1 MKKNINRIAI
11 IAVSMMCLVYI
22 SSCHKVKIE
31 TLTTSDLNIYPYLKS
46 NASQF
51 SEWAKIVDKSGYA
64 GYLTAYGS
72 YTMFAPTNDAV
83 HLYLT
88 DVNKASV
95 DAFTPAEA
103 KDIVTFHLIQDTLS
117 TSSFKDGK
125 LPTVTMYGQYL
136 VSGVTTTAGVST
148 ITINRQALITQGNI
162 KTGNGY
168 IHALDH
174 VLKPATKSSAQ
185 LISDNASL
193 SIFKQ
198 ALVATG
204 FYDTLNII
212 NTATPKRWFTVL
224 AETNQ
229 ALADSGF
236 STYNA
241 LFAKLSNTGNP
252 LNPLDSLHIY
262 VAYHIIPDARYLA
275 DIASASSHGTLQP
288 LEVLSSKL
296 SAEKVLINDLDFNGT
311 HEQGVELQRANSD
324 VSTTTGVLHIALSHF
339 RPKVRVPFPVYWD
352 LADFPEIRKQAAIFR
367 RTGTTL
373 DFAYGT
379 IKDITWDNP
388 TNSLGANSTTPAGG
402 YNSPGP
408 ANASFPTYYGDYLI
422 IPMGTTS
429 RHHWLEFRTPLLVKG
444 KYNVWICYRAQKG
457 SGTLTSSTPI
467 SGSNCPVQVSFDGV
481 ATSRQFNFCIQRPT
495 GSDGELLA
503 LGWKKYSDSSRV
515 ASPTSTAFQFMSGK
529 FVGTVDVSTTDRHIL
544 RFDVQ
549 PAASTGNP
557 NNNIDMVHFIP
568 VDWSSQFLP
577 RMMTNGGFY
586 NQ

>member
-1 MKKNINRIAI
+1 MKKNFNRII
-11 IAVSMMCLVYI
+11 FIAVSVICLGCI
-22 SSCHKVKIE
+22 SSCHKVKIV
-31 TLTTSDLNIYPYLKS
+31 TATTSDLNIYPYLQS
-46 NASQF
+46 NPSQF

-64 GYLTAYGS
+64 GFLTAYGS

-95 DAFTPAEA
+95 DAFTQAEA
-103 KDIVTFHLIQDTLS
+103 KDIVTFHLIQDTLA
-117 TSSFKDGK
+117 TNMFKDGK

-136 VSGVTTTAGVST
+136 VSGVTNTGGVSS

-162 KTGNGY
+162 RTGNGY

-185 LISDNASL
+185 LISDNPTL

-198 ALVATG
+198 ALMATG
-204 FYDTLNII
+204 FFDSLNTVS
-212 NTATPKRWFTVL
+212 TATPKRWFTVL

-236 STYNA
+236 ASYNA

-262 VAYHIIPDARYLA
+262 VAYHIIPEAKYLA
-275 DIASASSHGTLQP
+275 DISSASSHFTLQP

-296 SAEKVLINDLDFNGT
+296 SGESVLINDLDFNGI
-311 HEQGVELQRANSD
+311 HEQGVELTRTLSD
-324 VSTTTGVLHIALSHF
+324 ISTTTGVLHTASAHF

-352 LADFPEIRKQAAIFR
+352 VADFPEVRKLPAIFR
-367 RTGTTL
+367 RAGTTL

-379 IKDITWDNP
+379 LKDFNWDNP
-388 TNSLGANSTTPAGG
+388 VNTM
-402 YNSPGP
+402 
-408 ANASFPTYYGDYLI
+408 TYIGDGHHLSV
-422 IPMGTTS
+422 PMGTTS
-429 RHHWLEFRTPLLVKG
+429 RHHWIEFKTPLLVKG
-444 KYNVWICYRAQKG
+444 KYNIWICYRASKG

-481 ATSRQFNFCIQRPT
+481 ATSRQFNFCIQRPLGT
-495 GSDGELLA
+495 DGELLA
-503 LGWKKYSDSSRV
+503 LGWKKYSDSSRI
-515 ASPTSTAFQFMSGK
+515 ANSTSYQYMSGK
-529 FVGTVDVSTTDRHIL
+529 FVGSVDVSTTDRHVV

-549 PAASTGNP
+549 PAAGTGNP
-557 NNNIDMVHFIP
+557 NNYLDMIHFIP
-568 VDWSSQFLP
+568 VDWPSQFLP
-577 RMMTNGGFY
+577 RMGTSGAFVNF
-586 NQ
+586 

>member
-1 MKKNINRIAI
+1 MKNNITGTILIGVCAIAFT
-11 IAVSMMCLVYI
+11 YI

-31 TLTTSDLNIYPYLKS
+31 TMTTSDLNIYPYLQ
-46 NASQF
+46 NNPSQF
-51 SEWAKIVDKSGYA
+51 SEWAKIVDKSEYA
-64 GYLTAYGS
+64 GFLTAYGA

-83 HLYLT
+83 SLYLT
-88 DVNKASV
+88 DVNKTSV
-95 DAFTPAEA
+95 NDFTVAEA
-103 KDIVTFHLIQDTLS
+103 KDIVAFHLIQDTLA
-117 TSSFKDGK
+117 TNTFKDGK

-136 VSGVTTTAGVST
+136 VAGVTNTAGVSS

-162 KTGNGY
+162 RTGNGY

-174 VLKPATKSSAQ
+174 VLKPAVKSSAQ
-185 LISDNASL
+185 LISENSAL

-212 NTATPKRWFTVL
+212 NTANPKRWFTVL

-229 ALADSGF
+229 ALTDSGIT
-236 STYNA
+236 SYNA
-241 LFAKLSNTGNP
+241 LFTKLSNTGNP

-262 VAYHIIPDARYLA
+262 VAYHIIPEAKYLA
-275 DIASASSHGTLQP
+275 DIASANSHFTLQP

-296 SAEKVLINDLDFNGT
+296 SGEKVLINDLDFNGV
-311 HEQGVELQRANSD
+311 HEQGVELQRTTSD
-324 VSTTTGVLHIALSHF
+324 ISTTTGVLHTALSHF

-352 LADFPEIRKQAAIFR
+352 VADFPEVRKLPAIFR
-367 RTGTTL
+367 RAGTNL

-388 TNSLGANSTTPAGG
+388 ANTLGAGQSGAGYVG
-402 YNSPGP
+402 DGP
-408 ANASFPTYYGDYLI
+408 ANNTFPTYYGDHLY

-444 KYNVWICYRAQKG
+444 RYNIWICYRAAKG
-457 SGTLTSSTPI
+457 SGTLTSSTPTG
-467 SGSNCPVQVSFDGV
+467 GSNCPVQVSFDGV
-481 ATSRQFNFCIQRPT
+481 PTSRQFNFCIQRPL

-503 LGWKKYSDSSRV
+503 LGWKKYADSSRI
-515 ASPTSTAFQFMSGK
+515 PNSTAFQFMSGK
-529 FVGTVDVSTTDRHIL
+529 FVGIVDVSTTDRHII

-549 PAASTGNP
+549 PAAGTGNP
-557 NNNIDMVHFIP
+557 SNYLDMIHFIP
-568 VDWSSQFLP
+568 VDWPSQFLP
-577 RMMTNGGFY
+577 RMGTNGSLVNF
-586 NQ
+586 

>member
-1 MKKNINRIAI
+1 MIMKKNIYQII
-11 IAVSMMCLVYI
+11 FIAVCLMCFAWF
-22 SSCHKVKIE
+22 SGCHKTKIE
-31 TLTTSDLNIYPYLKS
+31 TATTSDLNIYPYLTS
-46 NASQF
+46 NLSQF
-51 SEWAKIVDKSGYA
+51 SEWAKIIDKSGYA

-72 YTMFAPTNDAV
+72 YTLFAPTNEAV
-83 HLYLT
+83 KLYLT
-88 DVNKASV
+88 EISKPSV
-95 DAFTPAEA
+95 GDLTEAEA
-103 KDIVTFHLIQDTLS
+103 KDIVTFHLIQDTLA
-117 TSSFKDGK
+117 TNTFKDGK

-136 VSGVTTTAGVST
+136 VAGVANTGGVSS
-148 ITINRQALITQGNI
+148 ITINRQALIIQGNI

-174 VLKPATKSSAQ
+174 VLKPAKKSSAQ
-185 LISDNASL
+185 LISDNPSL

-204 FYDTLNII
+204 FFDTLDIVS
-212 NTATPKRWFTVL
+212 TATPKRWFTVL

-236 STYNA
+236 NSYNA
-241 LFAKLSNTGNP
+241 LFTRLSNTGNP
-252 LNPLDSLHIY
+252 KNPLDSLHIY
-262 VAYHIIPDARYLA
+262 IAYHIIPEAKYLS
-275 DIASASSHGTLQP
+275 DISSASSHFTLQP

-296 SAEKVLINDLDFNGT
+296 TGETVLINDLEFNGI
-311 HEQGVELQRANSD
+311 HEQGIELQRSTSD
-324 VSTTTGVLHIALSHF
+324 VSTTTGVLHTSRSHF

-352 LADFPEIRKQAAIFR
+352 LADFPEVRKLAAVFR
-367 RTGTTL
+367 RPGVTL
-373 DFAYGT
+373 DFAYGS

-388 TNSLGANSTTPAGG
+388 ANSLGANSTNPPGG

-408 ANASFPTYYGDYLI
+408 ANTSFPVYYGDYLI

-457 SGTLTSSTPI
+457 SGSLTSSTPTG
-467 SGSNCPVQVSFDGV
+467 GSNCPVQVSFDGV
-481 ATSRQFNFCIQRPT
+481 PTSRQFNFCIQRPL

-503 LGWKKYSDSSRV
+503 LGWKKYSDSSRI
-515 ASPTSTAFQFMSGK
+515 PNSTGYQFMSGK
-529 FVGTVDVSTTDRHIL
+529 FVGSVDVTTTDRHIL

-549 PAASTGNP
+549 PAAGTGNP

-568 VDWSSQFLP
+568 VDWSSQYLP
-577 RMMTNGGFY
+577 RMGTSGLLVNF
-586 NQ
+586 